1 MCQVRK
7 NRTFVFEKPMIMPI
21 HKIHCTMLGILLGF
35 LLAHTAIAQ
44 PLTLE
49 RCKQLARDNYPAVRQ
64 YDLIGQSARLTL
76 DNAMKAWLPDVSVSG
91 IGVGMTDVQK
101 ASPLGEMKNGVYGAS
116 VSVRQTVYDGGQ
128 IGAQRQL
135 AQAQADVDRR
145 TLDVQMDEV
154 DERVEQLFFGVLQ
167 LDEQRAEVQ
176 LLQEQ
181 LALSE
186 QSVRRWVQHGLAS
199 ESDLDLVAV
208 QQLEAEQQLLRIAAL
223 RRTYADMLGYF
234 IGRSPLTVSEGEDL
248 QLQRPTAEA
257 ESRFAPRLAETSS
270 TLSLFSAQESLL
282 DVQRKSL
289 NSRLRPTVG
298 LFLTG
303 AYHNRLMPI
312 VRQSN
317 LMAGVSVSWKFGAL
331 YTRKNDLALLAHR
344 REQIGWQREAFLFNN
359 GLQQREAY
367 GEIASLRQQMRLDDH
382 RVALQ
387 ENILKQTR
395 LTVEKGPDTV
405 NELLRQT
412 LSVSKARQQ
421 RSAHA
426 MLLLQATCRLQ
437 LIQEK

>member
-1 MCQVRK
+1 MMLTP
-7 NRTFVFEKPMIMPI
+7 RTYRSI
-21 HKIHCTMLGILLGF
+21 LGILLGF
-35 LLAHTAIAQ
+35 LLAHTAVAQ

-49 RCKQLARDNYPAVRQ
+49 QCKQLAHDNYPAVRQ

-91 IGVGMTDVQK
+91 IGVGMTDVLK

-116 VSVRQTVYDGGQ
+116 VSVNQTVYDGGR

-135 AQAQADVDRR
+135 TQAQADVDRR
-145 TLDVQMDEV
+145 ALDVQMNELN
-154 DERVEQLFFGVLQ
+154 ERVEQLFFGVLL
-167 LDEQRAEVQ
+167 LDEQRAEVL

-186 QSVRRWVQHGLAS
+186 KTVRSRVQHGLAS

-208 QQLEAEQQLLRIAAL
+208 QQVQAEQQLLRIAAL

-234 IGRSPLTVSEGEDL
+234 IGRSPLAVSEGGDL
-248 QLQRPTAEA
+248 QLERPTAEA
-257 ESRFAPRLAETSS
+257 TVRFAPRIAETSS

-298 LFLTG
+298 VFLTG

-312 VRQSN
+312 VREGN
-317 LMAGVSVSWKFGAL
+317 LMAGVSVNWNIGAL
-331 YTRKNDLALLAHR
+331 YTRKNDLSLLAQQ
-344 REQIGWQREAFLFNN
+344 REQIGQQRETFLFNN
-359 GLQQREAY
+359 NLQQREAF
-367 GEIASLRQQMRLDDH
+367 GEIASLRQQMQLDDR

-387 ENILKQTR
+387 ENILEKTR
-395 LTVEKGPDTV
+395 LKVEKGTETV

-412 LSVSKARQQ
+412 LSVSEARQQ

-426 MLLLQATCRLQ
+426 LQLLQATCRLQ